1 MQSLSSHTKHNRWLA
16 VALIAVAVGGL
27 LVAFWFSASE
37 TLERSQTSMSRA
49 CKDAQVAVNSLFPA
63 SESPQQQVANPD
75 LMHQALSDAINGNEG
90 IKGGFWHAAQGFMG
104 FTFPSGSSS
113 SAEIGVSNDDVPIVR
128 SAVQRSLEQ
137 QREVVSVQSKGRVV
151 TVVAACPEK
160 NHYNLGIW
168 LKKSVQLVPPNFTII
183 VSVLFVLLAIIGGL
197 LIVRESVFN
206 RNWHSERD
214 RIVAQAEDST
224 QAVSV
229 TTEIPEIQPL
239 LMLLYQARQQIQA
252 KERDLSQ
259 QMNKVIM
266 ANQKTLIGRVARSM
280 TALALAELEDIKRKL
295 PKGNIEDTQYKI
307 SQLTELFSSFERVT
321 ADIGNSKAVSI
332 DAEDFLQDLADYH
345 ERNGN
350 TKDITLTAI
359 AEKGLKFE
367 AEPLLMRFALD
378 YLIRHIMNFV
388 PVNSEI
394 MLQATAEDKF
404 VKIAISDE
412 SSGIED
418 KNKHLLFHADELAPT
433 QYGIGLKVVRDTLHN
448 QHGDISYE
456 KVDKTSRFNV
466 LIPMTKA

>member
-1 MQSLSSHTKHNRWLA
+1 MQSLSVHTKHNRWLA
-16 VALIAVAVGGL
+16 IVLIAVAVGGL
-27 LVAFWFSASE
+27 LVSFWFSANE
-37 TLERSQTSMSRA
+37 TLDRNQTSMSRA
-49 CKDAQVAVNSLFPA
+49 CKNAQLAVNSLFPA
-63 SESPQQQVANPD
+63 SESPQQQVANPE
-75 LMHQALSDAINGNEG
+75 LMHQALSDSIKDDKG
-90 IKGGFWHAAQGFMG
+90 IKGGFWHTAQGFMG
-104 FTFPSGSSS
+104 FSFPSEVVNST
-113 SAEIGVSNDDVPIVR
+113 ETGVSSDDVPLVR

-137 QREVVSVQSKGRVV
+137 QQEVVSVQSNGQIV

-168 LKKSVQLVPPNFTII
+168 LKKRVQLVPTNFTVI

-214 RIVAQAEDST
+214 RIVSQAEDSS

-252 KERDLSQ
+252 KDRELSQ

-266 ANQKTLIGRVARSM
+266 ANQKTLIGRIARSM
-280 TALALAELEDIKRKL
+280 TALALAELEDIKRNLSKASA
-295 PKGNIEDTQYKI
+295 EDIKDRVAP
-307 SQLTELFSSFERVT
+307 LTDLFRSFERVT
-321 ADIGNSKAVSI
+321 ADVVSNKAISI
-332 DAEDFLQDLADYH
+332 DAEDFLQDLCDYH
-345 ERNGN
+345 ETHGN
-350 TKDITLTAI
+350 VKDITLTAI
-359 AEKGLKFE
+359 ADKGLKFQ
-367 AEPLLMRFALD
+367 AEPLLMRFAID
-378 YLIRHIMNFV
+378 YLIRHIMAFA
-388 PVNSEI
+388 PDNSEI
-394 MLQATAEDKF
+394 MLQATAEDNF

-412 SSGIED
+412 SSGIEE

-433 QYGIGLKVVRDTLHN
+433 QYGIGLKVVRDTLQN
-448 QHGDISYE
+448 QNGEISYE

>member
-16 VALIAVAVGGL
+16 IALIAVAVGGL

-37 TLERSQTSMSRA
+37 TLERNQTAMSHA
-49 CKDAQVAVNSLFPA
+49 CKDAQLAVNSLFPS

-75 LMHQALSDAINGNEG
+75 LMHQALSDAIKNNDGT
-90 IKGGFWHAAQGFMG
+90 KGGFWHTAQGFMG
-104 FTFPSGSSS
+104 FTFPSGSHSS
-113 SAEIGVSNDDVPIVR
+113 NEMGVSNDDVSIVR

-137 QREVVSVQSKGRVV
+137 QREVVSVQSNGQAV
-151 TVVAACPEK
+151 TVVAACPET

-168 LKKSVQLVPPNFTII
+168 LNKSVPLVPPNFTII
-183 VSVLFVLLAIIGGL
+183 VSVLFVLLAIIGGV

-214 RIVAQAEDST
+214 RIVNQAEDSS

-239 LMLLYQARQQIQA
+239 LLLLYQARQQIQS
-252 KERDLSQ
+252 KERELSQ

-266 ANQKTLIGRVARSM
+266 ANQKTLIGRIARSM

-295 PKGNIEDTQYKI
+295 PQANAEDIKEKV
-307 SQLTELFSSFERVT
+307 SQLTELFSSFERITDDV
-321 ADIGNSKAVSI
+321 GNSRVTSI
-332 DAEDFLQDLADYH
+332 DAEDFLQDLSDYH
-345 ERNGN
+345 EKHGN
-350 TKDITLTAI
+350 AKDITLTAI

-367 AEPLLMRFALD
+367 AEPLLIRFAMD
-378 YLIRHIMNFV
+378 YLIRHIMSFV
-388 PVNSEI
+388 PANSEI
-394 MLQATAEDKF
+394 MLQAMVEDNF
-404 VKIAISDE
+404 VKIAVSDE
-412 SSGIED
+412 SSGIES

-448 QHGDISYE
+448 QNGDISYE
-456 KVDKTSRFNV
+456 KVEKTSRFNV